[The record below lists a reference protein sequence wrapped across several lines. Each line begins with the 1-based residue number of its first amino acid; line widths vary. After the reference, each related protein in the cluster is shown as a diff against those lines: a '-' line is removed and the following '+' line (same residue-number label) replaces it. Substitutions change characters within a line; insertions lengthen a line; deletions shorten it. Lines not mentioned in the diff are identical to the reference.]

1 MVMPKSIGK
10 VLAREAIIASCLA
23 VISIALVWI
32 AVPTNHHVEYFT
44 TIFLKNPFPYF
55 DSVIPALLYGAG
67 VRIAFI
73 VYPAYLLI
81 RIIIWEAKKCKK

>member
-1 MVMPKSIGK
+1 MAKSVEEVI
-10 VLAREAIIASCLA
+10 VREAIIASCLA

-44 TIFLKNPFPYF
+44 RIFLKNPFPYF
-55 DSVIPALLYGAG
+55 NSVVPALLYGAG

-81 RIIIWEAKKCKK
+81 RIIIWAIKMRKK